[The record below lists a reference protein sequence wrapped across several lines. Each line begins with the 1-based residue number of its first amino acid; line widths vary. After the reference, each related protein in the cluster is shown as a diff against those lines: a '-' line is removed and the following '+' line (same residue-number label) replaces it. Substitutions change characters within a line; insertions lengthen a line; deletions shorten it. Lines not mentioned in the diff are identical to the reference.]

1 MEKKMGSNNL
11 IDSKDIKKGLST
23 ISKNWYW
30 FAIFI
35 GLGVIIGGAYLYN
48 ATKFYGATAELLIKP
63 QKDPFKDAL
72 SESLPSAPRKEDIAN
87 EVKIIKSTKL
97 IDETIN
103 KLNLDIGYYIEGRI
117 KTGEVYKGTPFTVVG
132 KLTDKSLYN
141 TPFEIKILNQE
152 SFIVEVNTEEYKFKR
167 KSKFGVPV
175 INDKFSFIVNSDSTI
190 ITRNTKISDIPY
202 IFKFKNHEALIKK
215 YQNALTIEK
224 DQTASVIKISLED
237 EVEDKAIDFLNTL
250 INNYIENSIEVQKT
264 VNENT
269 VRFIDAQLTDVE
281 NQLNSVESNLE
292 SFQKSRTTLNLGE
305 ESGMLY
311 QRVVDFDSEKA
322 RMNIQLKSVD
332 MMYDYLTGSNGE
344 NMAISPSVLAEAND
358 PGLQGAFDEL
368 YALQQKRS
376 NLLFSN
382 TESSKSVVEHDQMIS
397 RTKQKISGIVLN
409 IRKNLVNK
417 INSISSQIGTYNT
430 ALQQMPTTQRGIVN
444 INRNV
449 EIYSQIYKFLLETR
463 AQTIISKASIVADK
477 IVLETAYGDGL
488 LHPLPVMT
496 LAAGIGGGLALAL
509 LIIFFKG
516 IYYNYVFSKEDIKEI
531 TDLPIIGVIG
541 KSKEAEEEYLMVD
554 KFPQSQI
561 AEAFRVI
568 RTNLSYFASKSKH
581 KVILVTSTMPSEGK
595 TFTAVNIAT
604 ILTRAKKKVVLLDLD
619 LHKPKQANAFN
630 LQNDVGVTSYIV
642 GKATINQITK
652 DSGIEDLKII
662 LSGPRTPN
670 ASELILDENLE
681 KLINELKEEYDYV
694 IIDTP
699 PIGLLSDALVLMK
712 QSDINIFVMK
722 AGVSK
727 RDFIDIAH
735 QLVEKNEIKHMSI
748 VLNGVSSKNIPSGY
762 GAGYYS

>member
-1 MEKKMGSNNL
+1 MEKKLGSNNL

-23 ISKNWYW
+23 ITKNWLW
-30 FAIFI
+30 FVLFI
-35 GLGVIIGGAYLYN
+35 ALGTIIGGAYLYN

-72 SESLPSAPRKEDIAN
+72 SESLPSAPRKEEIAN

-97 IDETIN
+97 IDETIK

-117 KTGEVYKGTPFTVVG
+117 KTGEVYKGTPFNVVG
-132 KLTDKSLYN
+132 KLTDKSLYYA
-141 TPFEIKILNQE
+141 PFEIKIINKE
-152 SFIVEVNTEEYKFKR
+152 TFVVEIKTDDYKFRR
-167 KSKFGVPV
+167 KAKFGTPIVS
-175 INDKFSFIVNSDSTI
+175 DKFSFIVNSDSTI
-190 ITRNTKISDIPY
+190 ITRNSKISEIPY
-202 IFKFKNHEALIKK
+202 IFKFKNHDDLIKK

-224 DQTASVIKISLED
+224 DQTATVIKIALED

-269 VRFIDAQLTDVE
+269 IRFIDAQLSDVE
-281 NQLNSVESNLE
+281 NQLNNVEGNLE

-305 ESGMLY
+305 ESGMLF

-332 MMYDYLTGSNGE
+332 MMYDYLTNSNAE
-344 NMAISPSVLAEAND
+344 SMAISPSVLAEAND
-358 PGLQGAFDEL
+358 PGLQSAFDEL
-368 YALQQKRS
+368 YALQQKRA

-382 TESSKSVVEHDQMIS
+382 TESSKSVVENDQMIS

-417 INSISSQIGTYNT
+417 INSISTQIGSYNS
-430 ALQQMPTTQRGIVN
+430 ALRQMPTTQRGIVN

-449 EIYSQIYKFLLETR
+449 EIYSEIYKFLLETR
-463 AQTIISKASIVADK
+463 AQTIIAKASIVADK
-477 IVLETAYGDGL
+477 IILESAYGNGL

-509 LIIFFKG
+509 LLIFFKG
-516 IYYNYVFSKEDIKEI
+516 IYYNYVFSKEDIKEV
-531 TDLPIIGVIG
+531 TELPIIGVVG
-541 KSKEAEEEYLMVD
+541 KSKEAEDEYLMVD
-554 KFPQSQI
+554 KYPQSQI

-581 KVILVTSTMPSEGK
+581 KVILVTSTMPGEGK

-642 GKATINQITK
+642 GKATLHQITK

-681 KLINELKEEYDYV
+681 KLLSELKEAYDYV

-699 PIGLLSDALVLMK
+699 PVGLLSDALVLMK
-712 QSDINIFVMK
+712 QSDVNIFVMK

-727 RDFIDIAH
+727 RDFVDIAH

>member
-1 MEKKMGSNNL
+1 MGSNNL

>member
-23 ISKNWYW
+23 ISKNWHW
-30 FAIFI
+30 FLIFI
-35 GLGVIIGGAYLYN
+35 GLGVIIGSAYLYN

-103 KLNLDIGYYIEGRI
+103 KLNLDVGYYIEGRI

-132 KLTDKSLYN
+132 KLTDKKLYN

-152 SFIVEVNTEEYKFKR
+152 SYIVEVNTDEYKFKR

-190 ITRNTKISDIPY
+190 ITRNTNISNIPY
-202 IFKFKNHEALIKK
+202 IFKFKNHDELIKK

-224 DQTASVIKISLED
+224 DQNATVIKISLED

-250 INNYIENSIEVQKT
+250 VNNYIENSIEVQKT

-269 VRFIDAQLTDVE
+269 VRFIDAQLADVE
-281 NQLNSVESNLE
+281 NQLNNVESNLE

-305 ESGMLY
+305 ESGMLF

-332 MMYDYLTGSNGE
+332 MMYDYLTNSTGE

-382 TESSKSVVEHDQMIS
+382 TESSKSVVESDAMIS
-397 RTKQKISGIVLN
+397 RSKQKISGIVLN

-417 INSISSQIGTYNT
+417 INSISSQIGSYNS
-430 ALQQMPTTQRGIVN
+430 ALRQMPSTQRGIVN

-449 EIYSQIYKFLLETR
+449 EIYSEIYKFLLETR
-463 AQTIISKASIVADK
+463 AQTIIAKASIVADK
-477 IVLETAYGDGL
+477 IILESAYGNGL

-516 IYYNYVFSKEDIKEI
+516 IYYNYVFSKEDIKEV

-554 KFPQSQI
+554 KHPQSQI

-581 KVILVTSTMPSEGK
+581 KIILVTSTMPGEGK

-681 KLINELKEEYDYV
+681 KLISELKEAYEYV

-748 VLNGVSSKNIPSGY
+748 VLNGVSTKNIPSGY

>member
-103 KLNLDIGYYIEGRI
+103 KLNLDIGYYIEGRL

-152 SFIVEVNTEEYKFKR
+152 SFIVEVNTEDYKFKR

-202 IFKFKNHEALIKK
+202 IFKFKNHDALIKK

-516 IYYNYVFSKEDIKEI
+516 IYYNYVFSKEDVKEI

-541 KSKEAEEEYLMVD
+541 KSKEAEEEYLVVD

-561 AEAFRVI
+561 SEAFRVI

-581 KVILVTSTMPSEGK
+581 KVILVTSTMPGEGK

-681 KLINELKEEYDYV
+681 NLINELKEAYDYV

-735 QLVEKNEIKHMSI
+735 QLVEKNDIKHMSI

>member
-1 MEKKMGSNNL
+1 MGANNL

-23 ISKNWYW
+23 VSKNWYL

-35 GLGVIIGGAYLYN
+35 GLGIIIGSVYLYN
-48 ATKFYGATAELLIKP
+48 ATKFYGATTELLIKP

-72 SESLPSAPRKEDIAN
+72 SESLPSAPRKEEIAN

-141 TPFEIKILNQE
+141 VPFEIKILNQQA
-152 SFIVEVNTEEYKFKR
+152 FIVEINTDGYKFKR
-167 KSKFGVPV
+167 QSKFGVPV
-175 INDKFSFIVNSDSTI
+175 INEKFSFIVNSDSTI
-190 ITRNTKISDIPY
+190 INRNTKISDIPY
-202 IFKFKNHEALIKK
+202 IFKFKNHDDLVKK
-215 YQNALTIEK
+215 YQRALTIEK
-224 DQTASVIKISLED
+224 DQTATVIKISLED

-250 INNYIENSIEVQKT
+250 ISNYIENSVEVQKT

-269 VRFIDAQLTDVE
+269 VRFIDAQLADVE
-281 NQLNSVESNLE
+281 NQLNNVESNLE

-305 ESGMLY
+305 ESGMLF

-332 MMYDYLTGSNGE
+332 MMYDYLTNSTGE

-382 TESSKSVVEHDQMIS
+382 TENSKSVVENDQMIS
-397 RTKQKISGIVLN
+397 RSKQKISGIVLN

-417 INSISSQIGTYNT
+417 INSISGQIGSYNS
-430 ALQQMPTTQRGIVN
+430 ALRQMPSTQRGIVN

-449 EIYSQIYKFLLETR
+449 EIYSEIYKFLLETR
-463 AQTIISKASIVADK
+463 AQTIIAKASIVADK
-477 IVLETAYGDGL
+477 IVLESAYGNGL

-496 LAAGIGGGLALAL
+496 LATGIGGGLALAL

-516 IYYNYVFSKEDIKEI
+516 IYYNYVFSKEDIKEV

-541 KSKEAEEEYLMVD
+541 KSKEAEDEYLMVD

-568 RTNLSYFASKSKH
+568 RTNLSYFASKSKN
-581 KVILVTSTMPSEGK
+581 KVILITSTMPGEGK

-619 LHKPKQANAFN
+619 LHKPKQANAFD
-630 LQNDVGVTSYIV
+630 LQNDFGVTSYIV
-642 GKATINQITK
+642 GKANLKQITK
-652 DSGIEDLKII
+652 DSGIDDLKII

-670 ASELILDENLE
+670 ASELILDENLD
-681 KLINELKEEYDYV
+681 KLINDLKEVYDYV

-712 QSDINIFVMK
+712 QSDVNIFVMK

-727 RDFIDIAH
+727 KEFIDIAH

>member
-1 MEKKMGSNNL
+1 MGANNL

-23 ISKNWYW
+23 ISKNWHW
-30 FAIFI
+30 FVIFI

-48 ATKFYGATAELLIKP
+48 ATKYYGATTELLIKP

-103 KLNLDIGYYIEGRI
+103 KLNLDIGYYIEGRL

-141 TPFEIKILNQE
+141 VPFEIKILNQQ
-152 SFIVEVNTEEYKFKR
+152 SFIVEINTDDYKFKR
-167 KSKFGVPV
+167 QSKFGVPV
-175 INDKFSFIVNSDSTI
+175 INEKFSFIVNPDSTVI
-190 ITRNTKISDIPY
+190 NRNTKISDIPY
-202 IFKFKNHEALIKK
+202 IFKFKNHDELIKK
-215 YQNALTIEK
+215 YQHALTIEK
-224 DQTASVIKISLED
+224 DQTATVIKISLED
-237 EVEDKAIDFLNTL
+237 EVEDKAVDFLNTL
-250 INNYIENSIEVQKT
+250 INNYIENSVEVQKT

-269 VRFIDAQLTDVE
+269 VRFIDAQLADVE
-281 NQLNSVESNLE
+281 NQLNNVENNLE

-305 ESGMLY
+305 ESGMLF

-332 MMYDYLTGSNGE
+332 MMYDYLTNSNGE

-382 TESSKSVVEHDQMIS
+382 TESSKSVVENDQMIS
-397 RTKQKISGIVLN
+397 RSKQKISGIVLN

-417 INSISSQIGTYNT
+417 INSISGQIGSYNS
-430 ALQQMPTTQRGIVN
+430 ALRQMPSTQRGIVN

-449 EIYSQIYKFLLETR
+449 EIYSEIYKFLLETR
-463 AQTIISKASIVADK
+463 AQTIIAKASIVADK
-477 IVLETAYGDGL
+477 IVLESAYGNGL

-516 IYYNYVFSKEDIKEI
+516 IYYNYVFSKEDIKEV
-531 TDLPIIGVIG
+531 TELPIIGVIG
-541 KSKEAEEEYLMVD
+541 KSKEAEDEYLMVD

-581 KVILVTSTMPSEGK
+581 KVILVTSTMPGEGK

-642 GKATINQITK
+642 GKATLNQITK

-681 KLINELKEEYDYV
+681 KLLNELKEIYDYV
-694 IIDTP
+694 IVDTP
-699 PIGLLSDALVLMK
+699 PVGLLSDALVLMK
-712 QSDINIFVMK
+712 QSDVNIFVMK

>member
-1 MEKKMGSNNL
+1 MGSNNL

-30 FAIFI
+30 FLIFI

-141 TPFEIKILNQE
+141 TAFEIKILNQE
-152 SFIVEVNTEEYKFKR
+152 SYIVEVNTDEYKFKR

-175 INDKFSFIVNSDSTI
+175 INDKFSFIVNSDSTV

-202 IFKFKNHEALIKK
+202 IFKFKNHEALINK

-250 INNYIENSIEVQKT
+250 INSYIENSIEVQKT

-332 MMYDYLTGSNGE
+332 MMYDYLTSSNGE

-417 INSISSQIGTYNT
+417 INSISSQIGSYNS
-430 ALQQMPTTQRGIVN
+430 ALRQMPTTQRGIVN

-463 AQTIISKASIVADK
+463 AQTVIAKASIVADK
-477 IVLETAYGDGL
+477 IVLEAATGDGL

-496 LAAGIGGGLALAL
+496 LAAGIGGGLAIAL

-516 IYYNYVFSKEDIKEI
+516 IYYNYVFSKEDVKEI

-541 KSKEAEEEYLMVD
+541 KSKEAEEEYLVVD

-561 AEAFRVI
+561 SEAFRVI

-581 KVILVTSTMPSEGK
+581 KVILVTSTMPGEGK

-642 GKATINQITK
+642 GKSTINQITK

-681 KLINELKEEYDYV
+681 KLINELKEAYDYV

-735 QLVEKNEIKHMSI
+735 QLVEKNDIKHMSI

>member
-30 FAIFI
+30 FLIFI

-132 KLTDKSLYN
+132 KLTDKNLYN

-152 SFIVEVNTEEYKFKR
+152 SYVVEVNTDDYKFKR

-175 INDKFSFIVNSDSTI
+175 INDKFSFIVNSDSTV

-202 IFKFKNHEALIKK
+202 IFKFKNHEALINK

-250 INNYIENSIEVQKT
+250 INSYIENSIEVQKT

-332 MMYDYLTGSNGE
+332 MMYDYLTSSNGE

-417 INSISSQIGTYNT
+417 INSISSQIGSYNS
-430 ALQQMPTTQRGIVN
+430 ALRQMPTTQRGIVN

-463 AQTIISKASIVADK
+463 AQTIIAKASIVADK
-477 IVLETAYGDGL
+477 IVLEEAYGDGL

-496 LAAGIGGGLALAL
+496 LAAGIGGGLAIAL

-516 IYYNYVFSKEDIKEI
+516 IYYNYVFSKEDVKEI

-541 KSKEAEEEYLMVD
+541 KSKEAEEEYLVVD

-561 AEAFRVI
+561 SEAFRVI

-581 KVILVTSTMPSEGK
+581 KVILVTSTMPGEGK

-642 GKATINQITK
+642 GKSTINQITK
-652 DSGIEDLKII
+652 ESGIDDLKII

-681 KLINELKEEYDYV
+681 KLINELKEAYDYV

-735 QLVEKNEIKHMSI
+735 QLVEKNDIKHMSI

>member
-1 MEKKMGSNNL
+1 MEKKMGANNL

-23 ISKNWYW
+23 ITKNWYW

-48 ATKFYGATAELLIKP
+48 ATKFYGATTELLIKP

-72 SESLPSAPRKEDIAN
+72 SESLPTAPRKEDIAN

-132 KLTDKSLYN
+132 KLTDKNLYN
-141 TPFEIKILNQE
+141 VPFEIKILNQQ
-152 SFIVEVNTEEYKFKR
+152 SFIVEINTDEYKFKR
-167 KSKFGVPV
+167 QSKFGVPV
-175 INDKFSFIVNSDSTI
+175 INEKFSFIVNPDSTI
-190 ITRNTKISDIPY
+190 INRNPKISEIPY
-202 IFKFKNHEALIKK
+202 IFKFKDHDKLIKK
-215 YQNALTIEK
+215 YQDALTIEK
-224 DQTASVIKISLED
+224 DQTATVIKISLED
-237 EVEDKAIDFLNTL
+237 EVEDKAVDFLNTL
-250 INNYIENSIEVQKT
+250 INNYIENSVEVQKT

-269 VRFIDAQLTDVE
+269 VRFIDAQLADVE
-281 NQLNSVESNLE
+281 NQLNNVESNLE

-305 ESGMLY
+305 ESGMLF

-332 MMYDYLTGSNGE
+332 MMYDYLTNSNGE

-382 TESSKSVVEHDQMIS
+382 TESSKSVVENDQMIS
-397 RTKQKISGIVLN
+397 RSKQKISGIVLN

-417 INSISSQIGTYNT
+417 INSISGQIGSYNS
-430 ALQQMPTTQRGIVN
+430 ALRQMPSTQRGIVN

-449 EIYSQIYKFLLETR
+449 EIYSEIYKFLLETR
-463 AQTIISKASIVADK
+463 AQTIIAKASIVADK
-477 IVLETAYGDGL
+477 IVLESAYGNGL

-516 IYYNYVFSKEDIKEI
+516 IYYNYVFSKEDIKEV
-531 TDLPIIGVIG
+531 TELPIIGVIG
-541 KSKEAEEEYLMVD
+541 KSKEAEDEYLMVD

-581 KVILVTSTMPSEGK
+581 KVILVTSTMPGEGK

-642 GKATINQITK
+642 GKATLNQITK

-681 KLINELKEEYDYV
+681 KLLNELKEIYDYV
-694 IIDTP
+694 IVDTP
-699 PIGLLSDALVLMK
+699 PVGLLSDALVLMK
-712 QSDINIFVMK
+712 QSDVNIFVMK

>member
-1 MEKKMGSNNL
+1 MGANNL

-30 FAIFI
+30 FVLFI
-35 GLGVIIGGAYLYN
+35 GLGVITGGAYLYN

-72 SESLPSAPRKEDIAN
+72 SESLPSAPKKEEIAN
-87 EVKIIKSTKL
+87 EVKILKSTKL
-97 IDETIN
+97 IDETIK

-117 KTGEVYKGTPFTVVG
+117 KTGEVYQGTPFTVVG

-141 TPFEIKILNQE
+141 IPFEIKILNQE
-152 SFIVEVNTEEYKFKR
+152 SYVVEVNTDQYKFKR

-175 INDKFSFIVNSDSTI
+175 INEKFSFIINSDSSI
-190 ITRNTKISDIPY
+190 ITRNVKISDIPY
-202 IFKFKNHEALIKK
+202 IFKFKNHDELIKK
-215 YQNALTIEK
+215 YQRALTIEK
-224 DQTASVIKISLED
+224 DQTATVIKISLED
-237 EVEDKAIDFLNTL
+237 EVEEKAIDFLNTL
-250 INNYIENSIEVQKT
+250 INSYIENSVEVQKT

-269 VRFIDAQLTDVE
+269 VRFIDAQLADVE
-281 NQLNSVESNLE
+281 NQLNNVESNLE

-305 ESGMLY
+305 ESGMLF

-332 MMYDYLTGSNGE
+332 MMYDYLTNSNGE

-358 PGLQGAFDEL
+358 PGLQNAFDEL

-382 TESSKSVVEHDQMIS
+382 TESSKSVVENDQMIS
-397 RTKQKISGIVLN
+397 RSKQKISGIVLN

-417 INSISSQIGTYNT
+417 INSISSQIGSYNS
-430 ALQQMPTTQRGIVN
+430 ALRQMPSTQRGIVN

-449 EIYSQIYKFLLETR
+449 EIYSEIYKFLLETR
-463 AQTIISKASIVADK
+463 AQTIIAKASIVADK
-477 IVLETAYGDGL
+477 IVLEAAYGNGL

-516 IYYNYVFSKEDIKEI
+516 IYYNYVFSKEDIKEA

-541 KSKEAEEEYLMVD
+541 KSKDAEDEYLMVD

-581 KVILVTSTMPSEGK
+581 KVILVTSTMPGEGK

-681 KLINELKEEYDYV
+681 KLVNELKEIYDYV

-699 PIGLLSDALVLMK
+699 PVGLLSDALVLMK
-712 QSDINIFVMK
+712 QSDVNIFVMK

>member
-1 MEKKMGSNNL
+1 MGSNNL

-23 ISKNWYW
+23 ISKNWHW
-30 FAIFI
+30 FTLFI
-35 GLGVIIGGAYLYN
+35 GLGIIIGGAYLYN

-97 IDETIN
+97 IDETIK

-117 KTGEVYKGTPFTVVG
+117 KTGEVYKGTPFSVVG

-141 TPFEIKILNQE
+141 VPFEIKIINNE
-152 SFIVEVNTEEYKFKR
+152 TFVVEVNTDQYKFKR

-175 INDKFSFIVNSDSTI
+175 INEKFSFIVNSDTTV

-202 IFKFKNHEALIKK
+202 IFKFKNHEALINK

-237 EVEDKAIDFLNTL
+237 EVEEKAVDFLNTL
-250 INNYIENSIEVQKT
+250 INSYIENSIEVQKT

-269 VRFIDAQLTDVE
+269 VRFIDAQLADVE
-281 NQLNSVESNLE
+281 NQLNNVESNLE

-305 ESGMLY
+305 ESGMLF

-332 MMYDYLTGSNGE
+332 MMYDYLTSSNGE

-376 NLLFSN
+376 NLLFSS
-382 TESSKSVVEHDQMIS
+382 TESSKSVVENDQMIS
-397 RTKQKISGIVLN
+397 RSKQKISGIVLN

-417 INSISSQIGTYNT
+417 INSISGQIGTYNS
-430 ALQQMPTTQRGIVN
+430 ALRQMPSTQRGIVN

-463 AQTIISKASIVADK
+463 AQTIIAKASIVADK
-477 IVLETAYGDGL
+477 IVLESASGDGL
-488 LHPLPVMT
+488 LHPLPVIT

-516 IYYNYVFSKEDIKEI
+516 IYYNYVFSKEDVKEV

-541 KSKEAEEEYLMVD
+541 KSKEAEDEYLVVD

-581 KVILVTSTMPSEGK
+581 KVILVTSTMPGEGK
-595 TFTAVNIAT
+595 TFTAVNTAT

-642 GKATINQITK
+642 GKATIEQITK

-681 KLINELKEEYDYV
+681 KLITELKEVYDYV

-722 AGVSK
+722 SGVSK
-727 RDFIDIAH
+727 RDYIDIAH

>member
-1 MEKKMGSNNL
+1 MEKKMGANNL

-35 GLGVIIGGAYLYN
+35 GLGIIIGGAYLYN
-48 ATKFYGATAELLIKP
+48 ATKFYGATTELLIKP

-141 TPFEIKILNQE
+141 VPFEIKILNQQ
-152 SFIVEVNTEEYKFKR
+152 SFIVEINTDDYKFKR
-167 KSKFGVPV
+167 QSKFGVPV
-175 INDKFSFIVNSDSTI
+175 INEKFSFIVNPDSTI
-190 ITRNTKISDIPY
+190 INRNTKISEIPY
-202 IFKFKNHEALIKK
+202 IFKFKDHDKLIKK
-215 YQNALTIEK
+215 YQDALTIEK
-224 DQTASVIKISLED
+224 DQTATVIKISLED
-237 EVEDKAIDFLNTL
+237 EVEDKAVDFLNTL
-250 INNYIENSIEVQKT
+250 INNYIENSVEVQKT

-269 VRFIDAQLTDVE
+269 VRFIDAQLADVE
-281 NQLNSVESNLE
+281 NQLNNVESNLE

-305 ESGMLY
+305 ESGMLF

-332 MMYDYLTGSNGE
+332 MMYDYLTNSNGE

-382 TESSKSVVEHDQMIS
+382 TESSKSVVENDQMIS
-397 RTKQKISGIVLN
+397 RSKQKISGIVLN

-417 INSISSQIGTYNT
+417 INSISGQIGSYNS
-430 ALQQMPTTQRGIVN
+430 ALRQMPSTQRGIVN

-449 EIYSQIYKFLLETR
+449 EIYSEIYKFLLETR
-463 AQTIISKASIVADK
+463 AQTIIAKASIVADK
-477 IVLETAYGDGL
+477 IVLESAYGNGL

-516 IYYNYVFSKEDIKEI
+516 IYYNYVFSKEDIKEV
-531 TDLPIIGVIG
+531 TELPIIGVIG
-541 KSKEAEEEYLMVD
+541 KSKEAEDEYLMVD

-581 KVILVTSTMPSEGK
+581 KVILVTSTMPGEGK

-642 GKATINQITK
+642 GKATLNQITK

-681 KLINELKEEYDYV
+681 KLINELKEIYDYV

-699 PIGLLSDALVLMK
+699 PVGLLSDALVLMK
-712 QSDINIFVMK
+712 QSDVNIFVMK